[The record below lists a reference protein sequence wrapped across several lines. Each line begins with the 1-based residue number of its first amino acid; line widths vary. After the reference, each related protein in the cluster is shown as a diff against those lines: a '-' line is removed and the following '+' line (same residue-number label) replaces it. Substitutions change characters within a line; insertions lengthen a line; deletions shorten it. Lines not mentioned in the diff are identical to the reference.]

1 MELMSRL
8 SWSLGN
14 IWYYFLQTLPCM
26 CLTLPVWFAVRP
38 RRYRRLARIGLHSPP
53 IREGTLLLFVL
64 FCAGLAALTLF
75 PARFWTVQ
83 HWADVVHGE
92 QPLFPPVD
100 WDIQLKTIQLIPFSE
115 IRRGQYGGW
124 VLFLVIGNIGIFL
137 PVGFFTALLW
147 RRPRWYRSLLAGLCT
162 SCAIEFI
169 QFFIGRS
176 SDVDDVLLNTAGALV
191 GFWLFLLLRALFPR
205 FISRFQC
212 EERTDP

>member
-1 MELMSRL
+1 MELISRL
-8 SWSLGN
+8 SWSFEN
-14 IWYYFLQTLPCM
+14 IWRYFLQMLPCM
-26 CLTLPVWFAVRP
+26 CLAMPVWLALSP
-38 RRYRRLARIGLHSPP
+38 RRHERLRRRGLFSPP
-53 IREGTLLLFVL
+53 PRERALLLFVL

-83 HWADVVHGE
+83 HWRAAARGE

-100 WDIQLKTIQLIPFSE
+100 WKLQLATLQLTPFNE

-124 VLFLVIGNIGIFL
+124 VLFLVIANIGIFL
-137 PVGFFTALLW
+137 PVGFFPALLW
-147 RRPRWYRSLLAGLCT
+147 RRPRWYRSLLAGLCS

-176 SDVDDVLLNTAGALV
+176 SDIDDVILNTAGALA
-191 GFWLFLLLRALFPR
+191 GFWLFLLLRAAFPNL
-205 FISRFQC
+205 ISRFQC